1 MDYAAQLVPDF
12 YTVKQVDYTV
22 KVVSA
27 VLKSNHDRVVNEIR
41 KAGIRAISQKGIDR
55 ISVSQ
60 ICELAKNTRP
70 TFYSYFGNIDGL
82 LADIWFSE
90 GNAFLDRLADPSYE
104 VMNTKLASEDRALVE
119 IFAIAHRIPEVAEVV
134 NRQVIDWWGS
144 LTQKDDFKSLKF
156 AWLIGERLGALL
168 MLPVDPTVKTLALAD
183 KFLLAVDRI
192 ATIKTSLPN
201 DALPAISDPIPN
213 QQSIDEQLLAA
224 TVNVIANSGV
234 KAASMARIARYAR
247 VTTGSVYPRFSNI
260 SSLVI
265 ESFEFAAK
273 HVVTQN
279 LANTKDGSFGPDEFG
294 LFVTAG
300 LLPRRTQWRNY
311 RLEAHLEGRV
321 NKPLAKRIQKS
332 NAEVNTQVSGALRR
346 YSIPDTVLEAA
357 THLIHSIG
365 IGFTLLFNAGIP
377 LNELD
382 HRRITRQIVDVFEQ
396 IAQKTTK

>member
-1 MDYAAQLVPDF
+1 M
-12 YTVKQVDYTV
+12 
-22 KVVSA
+22 VS
-27 VLKSNHDRVVNEIR
+27 VTPKPNHDRVVSEIR
-41 KAGIRAISQKGIDR
+41 KAGMKAISQKGIDR

-60 ICELAKNTRP
+60 ICDLAKNTRP

-82 LADIWFSE
+82 LADIWISE
-90 GNAFLDRLADPSYE
+90 GDAFLSRLADPSYQ
-104 VMNTKLASEDRALVE
+104 VMDTKFAVEDRSLVE
-119 IFAIAHRIPEVAEVV
+119 IFAIAHRVPEVAEVV
-134 NRQVIDWWGS
+134 NRQVLSWWNS
-144 LTQKDDFKSLKF
+144 LTKSDDFKSLTF

-183 KFLLAVDRI
+183 KFLLSVDKV
-192 ATIKTSLPN
+192 AAIKTKRTTDL
-201 DALPAISDPIPN
+201 LPAISDPKPKE
-213 QQSIDEQLLAA
+213 QSVDELLLAA

-234 KAASMARIARYAR
+234 KAASMARIARYAQ

-279 LANTKDGSFGPDEFG
+279 LANTRDGSFGPDEFG

-300 LLPRRTQWRNY
+300 LLARRKQWRNY
-311 RLEAHLEGRV
+311 RLEAHIEGRV

-332 NAEVNTQVSGALRR
+332 NAEVNVQVSNALRR
-346 YSIPDTVLEAA
+346 YDIPEVVLEAA

-382 HRRITRQIVDVFEQ
+382 HRRITRQIVVVFEQ
-396 IAQKTTK
+396 IAQKPSK

>member
-1 MDYAAQLVPDF
+1 M
-12 YTVKQVDYTV
+12 
-22 KVVSA
+22 VS
-27 VLKSNHDRVVNEIR
+27 VTPKPNHDRVVSEIR
-41 KAGIRAISQKGIDR
+41 KAGMKAISQKGIDR

-60 ICELAKNTRP
+60 ICDLAKNTRP

-82 LADIWFSE
+82 LADIWISE
-90 GNAFLDRLADPSYE
+90 GDAFLSRLADPSYE
-104 VMNTKLASEDRALVE
+104 VMNTKLAVEDRALVE
-119 IFAIAHRIPEVAEVV
+119 IFAIAHRVPEVAEVV
-134 NRQVIDWWGS
+134 NRQVLAWWSS
-144 LTQKDDFKSLKF
+144 LTKNDDFKSLKF

-183 KFLLAVDRI
+183 KFLLSVDKV
-192 ATIKTSLPN
+192 ATIKTKMTTDLLP
-201 DALPAISDPIPN
+201 PISDPKPKE
-213 QQSIDEQLLAA
+213 QSVDELLLAA

-234 KAASMARIARYAR
+234 KAASMARIARFAQ

-279 LANTKDGSFGPDEFG
+279 LANTRDGSFGPDEFG

-300 LLPRRTQWRNY
+300 LLARRKQWRNY
-311 RLEAHLEGRV
+311 RLEAHIEGRV

-332 NAEVNTQVSGALRR
+332 NAEVNIQVSNALRR
-346 YSIPDTVLEAA
+346 YDIPEVVLEAA

-365 IGFTLLFNAGIP
+365 IGFTLLFNAGIA

-382 HRRITRQIVDVFEQ
+382 HRRITRQIVVVFEQ
-396 IAQKTTK
+396 IAQKPSK

>member
-1 MDYAAQLVPDF
+1 MVSKAPQPNQAR
-12 YTVKQVDYTV
+12 
-22 KVVSA
+22 VVS
-27 VLKSNHDRVVNEIR
+27 EIR
-41 KAGIRAISQKGIDR
+41 KAGMKAINQSGIDR

-60 ICELAKNTRP
+60 ICDLAKNTRP

-82 LADIWFSE
+82 LADIWISE
-90 GNAFLDRLADPSYE
+90 SEAFLSRLSDPSYE
-104 VMNTKLASEDRALVE
+104 VMNTKLAVEDRALVE
-119 IFAIAHRIPEVAEVV
+119 IFAIAHRVPEVAEVV
-134 NRQVIDWWGS
+134 NRQVLAWWSS
-144 LTQKDDFKSLKF
+144 LTKNDDFKSLKF

-183 KFLLAVDRI
+183 KFLLSVDKV
-192 ATIKTSLPN
+192 ATIKTKMTTDL
-201 DALPAISDPIPN
+201 LPAISDPAPRE
-213 QQSIDEQLLAA
+213 QSIDEQLLAA

-234 KAASMARIARYAR
+234 KGASMARIARYAQ

-260 SSLVI
+260 GSFVI

-300 LLPRRTQWRNY
+300 LLARRKQWRNY
-311 RLEAHLEGRV
+311 RLEAHIEGRI

-332 NAEVNTQVSGALRR
+332 NAEVNIQVSNALKR
-346 YSIPDTVLEAA
+346 YNVPEVVLEAA

-365 IGFTLLFNAGIP
+365 IGFTLLFNAGIA

-382 HRRITRQIVDVFEQ
+382 HRRITRQIVVVFEQ
-396 IAQKTTK
+396 IAQKPSK

>member
-1 MDYAAQLVPDF
+1 MVSKAPQPNQAR
-12 YTVKQVDYTV
+12 
-22 KVVSA
+22 VVS
-27 VLKSNHDRVVNEIR
+27 EIR
-41 KAGIRAISQKGIDR
+41 KAGMKAISQKGIDR

-60 ICELAKNTRP
+60 ICDLAKNTRP

-82 LADIWFSE
+82 LADIWISE
-90 GNAFLDRLADPSYE
+90 GDAFLSRLADPSYE
-104 VMNTKLASEDRALVE
+104 VMNTKLAVEDRALVE
-119 IFAIAHRIPEVAEVV
+119 IFAIAHRVPEVAEVV
-134 NRQVIDWWGS
+134 NRQVIAWWSS
-144 LTQKDDFKSLKF
+144 LTKNDDFKSLKF

-183 KFLLAVDRI
+183 KFLLSVDKL
-192 ATIKTSLPN
+192 ATIKTKMTTDL
-201 DALPAISDPIPN
+201 LPAISDPAPRE
-213 QQSIDEQLLAA
+213 QSIDEQLLAA

-234 KAASMARIARYAR
+234 KGASMARIARYAQ

-260 SSLVI
+260 GSLVI

-300 LLPRRTQWRNY
+300 LLARRKQWRNY
-311 RLEAHLEGRV
+311 RLEAHIEGRI

-332 NAEVNTQVSGALRR
+332 NAGVNVQVSNALRR
-346 YSIPDTVLEAA
+346 YNVPEVVLEAA

-365 IGFTLLFNAGIP
+365 IGFTLLFNAGIA

-382 HRRITRQIVDVFEQ
+382 HRRITRQIVVVFEQ
-396 IAQKTTK
+396 IAQKPRK

>member
-1 MDYAAQLVPDF
+1 MVSVTP
-12 YTVKQVDYTV
+12 KPNHER
-22 KVVSA
+22 VVS
-27 VLKSNHDRVVNEIR
+27 EIR
-41 KAGIRAISQKGIDR
+41 KAGMKAISQKGIDR

-60 ICELAKNTRP
+60 ICDLAKNTRP

-82 LADIWFSE
+82 LADIWISE
-90 GNAFLDRLADPSYE
+90 GDAFLSRLADPSYQ
-104 VMNTKLASEDRALVE
+104 VMDTKFAVEDRALVE
-119 IFAIAHRIPEVAEVV
+119 IFAIARRVPEVSEVV
-134 NRQVIDWWGS
+134 NRQVISWWNS
-144 LTQKDDFKSLKF
+144 LTQNDDFKSLKY

-183 KFLLAVDRI
+183 KFLLSVDKV
-192 ATIKTSLPN
+192 ATIKTKMTTDLLP
-201 DALPAISDPIPN
+201 PISDPKPRE
-213 QQSIDEQLLAA
+213 QSVDELLLAA

-234 KAASMARIARYAR
+234 KAASMARIARYAQ
-247 VTTGSVYPRFSNI
+247 VTTGSVYPRFANI

-300 LLPRRTQWRNY
+300 LLARRKQWRNY
-311 RLEAHLEGRV
+311 RLEAHIEARV

-332 NAEVNTQVSGALRR
+332 NAEVNIQVSNSLRR
-346 YSIPDTVLEAA
+346 YNVPDMVLEAA

-365 IGFTLLFNAGIP
+365 IGFTLLYNAGIP

-382 HRRITRQIVDVFEQ
+382 HRRITRQIVVVFEQ
-396 IAQKTTK
+396 IAQKSSK

>member
-1 MDYAAQLVPDF
+1 MVSKAPQPNQAR
-12 YTVKQVDYTV
+12 
-22 KVVSA
+22 VVS
-27 VLKSNHDRVVNEIR
+27 EIR
-41 KAGIRAISQKGIDR
+41 KAGMKAISQKGIDR

-60 ICELAKNTRP
+60 ICDLAKNTRP

-82 LADIWFSE
+82 LADIWISE
-90 GNAFLDRLADPSYE
+90 GDAFLSRLADPSYE
-104 VMNTKLASEDRALVE
+104 VMNTKLAVEDRALVE
-119 IFAIAHRIPEVAEVV
+119 IFAIAHRVPEVAEVV
-134 NRQVIDWWGS
+134 NRQVIAWWSS
-144 LTQKDDFKSLKF
+144 LTKNDDFKSLKF

-183 KFLLAVDRI
+183 KFLLSVDKL
-192 ATIKTSLPN
+192 ATIKTKMTTDL
-201 DALPAISDPIPN
+201 LPAISDPAPRE
-213 QQSIDEQLLAA
+213 QSIDEQLLAA

-234 KAASMARIARYAR
+234 KGASMARIARYAQ

-260 SSLVI
+260 GSLVI

-300 LLPRRTQWRNY
+300 LLARRKQWRNY
-311 RLEAHLEGRV
+311 RLEAHIEGRI

-332 NAEVNTQVSGALRR
+332 NAGVNVQVSNALRR
-346 YSIPDTVLEAA
+346 YNVPEVVLEAA

-365 IGFTLLFNAGIP
+365 IGFTLLFNAGIA

-382 HRRITRQIVDVFEQ
+382 HRRITRQIVVVFEQ
-396 IAQKTTK
+396 IAQKPSK

>member
-1 MDYAAQLVPDF
+1 MVSVTP
-12 YTVKQVDYTV
+12 KPNHER
-22 KVVSA
+22 VVS
-27 VLKSNHDRVVNEIR
+27 EIR
-41 KAGIRAISQKGIDR
+41 KAGMKAISQKGIDR

-60 ICELAKNTRP
+60 ICDLAKNTRP

-82 LADIWFSE
+82 LADIWISE
-90 GNAFLDRLADPSYE
+90 GDAFLSRLADPSYQ
-104 VMNTKLASEDRALVE
+104 VMDTKFAVEDRALVE
-119 IFAIAHRIPEVAEVV
+119 IFAIARRVPEVSEVV
-134 NRQVIDWWGS
+134 NRQVISWWNS
-144 LTQKDDFKSLKF
+144 LTQNDDFKSLKY

-183 KFLLAVDRI
+183 KFLLSVDKV
-192 ATIKTSLPN
+192 ATIKTKMTTDLLP
-201 DALPAISDPIPN
+201 PISDPKPRE
-213 QQSIDEQLLAA
+213 QSVDELLLAA

-234 KAASMARIARYAR
+234 KAASMARIARYAQ
-247 VTTGSVYPRFSNI
+247 VTTGSVYPRFANI

-300 LLPRRTQWRNY
+300 LLARRKQWRNY
-311 RLEAHLEGRV
+311 RLEAHIEARV

-332 NAEVNTQVSGALRR
+332 NAEVNIQVSNSLRR
-346 YSIPDTVLEAA
+346 YNVPDMVLEAA

-365 IGFTLLFNAGIP
+365 IGFTLLYNAGIP

-382 HRRITRQIVDVFEQ
+382 HRRITRQIVLVFEQ
-396 IAQKTTK
+396 IAQKSSK

>member
-1 MDYAAQLVPDF
+1 M
-12 YTVKQVDYTV
+12 
-22 KVVSA
+22 VS
-27 VLKSNHDRVVNEIR
+27 VTPKPNHDRVVSEIR
-41 KAGIRAISQKGIDR
+41 KAGMKAISQKGIDR

-60 ICELAKNTRP
+60 ICDLAKNTRP

-82 LADIWFSE
+82 LADIWISE
-90 GNAFLDRLADPSYE
+90 SEAFLTRLADPSYE
-104 VMNTKLASEDRALVE
+104 VMNTKLAVEDRALVE
-119 IFAIAHRIPEVAEVV
+119 IFAIAHRVPEVAEVV
-134 NRQVIDWWGS
+134 NRQVLAWWSS
-144 LTQKDDFKSLKF
+144 LTKNDDFKSLKF

-183 KFLLAVDRI
+183 KFLLSVDKL
-192 ATIKTSLPN
+192 ATIKTKMTTDL
-201 DALPAISDPIPN
+201 LPAISDPAPRE
-213 QQSIDEQLLAA
+213 QSIDEQLLAA

-234 KAASMARIARYAR
+234 KGASMARIARYAE

-273 HVVTQN
+273 HVVSQN

-300 LLPRRTQWRNY
+300 LLERRKQWRNY
-311 RLEAHLEGRV
+311 RLEAHIEGRI

-332 NAEVNTQVSGALRR
+332 NAGVNIQVSNALRR
-346 YSIPDTVLEAA
+346 YNVPEVVLEAA

-365 IGFTLLFNAGIP
+365 IGFTLLFNAGIA

-382 HRRITRQIVDVFEQ
+382 HRRITRQIVLVFEQ
-396 IAQKTTK
+396 MAQKPSK

>member
-1 MDYAAQLVPDF
+1 MVSVTP
-12 YTVKQVDYTV
+12 KPNHER
-22 KVVSA
+22 VVS
-27 VLKSNHDRVVNEIR
+27 EIR
-41 KAGIRAISQKGIDR
+41 KAGMKAISQKGIDR

-60 ICELAKNTRP
+60 ICDLAKNTRP

-82 LADIWFSE
+82 LADIWISE
-90 GNAFLDRLADPSYE
+90 SDAFLSRLADPSYQ
-104 VMNTKLASEDRALVE
+104 VMDTKFAVEDRALVE
-119 IFAIAHRIPEVAEVV
+119 IFAIAHRVPEVSEVV
-134 NRQVIDWWGS
+134 NRQILSWWNG
-144 LTQKDDFKSLKF
+144 LTKGDDFKSLKF

-183 KFLLAVDRI
+183 KFLLSVDKV
-192 ATIKTSLPN
+192 ATIKTKMTTDL
-201 DALPAISDPIPN
+201 LPAISDPKPKE
-213 QQSIDEQLLAA
+213 QSVDELLLAA

-234 KAASMARIARYAR
+234 KAASMARIARYAQ

-300 LLPRRTQWRNY
+300 LLARRKQWRNY
-311 RLEAHLEGRV
+311 RLEAHIEGRV
-321 NKPLAKRIQKS
+321 NKSLAKRIQKS
-332 NAEVNTQVSGALRR
+332 NAEVNAQVSVALKR
-346 YSIPDTVLEAA
+346 YNIPDVVLEAA

-382 HRRITRQIVDVFEQ
+382 HRRITRQIVVVFEQ
-396 IAQKTTK
+396 IAQKPSK

>member
-1 MDYAAQLVPDF
+1 M
-12 YTVKQVDYTV
+12 
-22 KVVSA
+22 VS
-27 VLKSNHDRVVNEIR
+27 VTPKPNHDRVVSEIR
-41 KAGIRAISQKGIDR
+41 KAGMKAISQKGIDR

-60 ICELAKNTRP
+60 ICDLAKNTRP

-82 LADIWFSE
+82 LADIWISE
-90 GNAFLDRLADPSYE
+90 GDAFLSRLADPSYE
-104 VMNTKLASEDRALVE
+104 VMNTKLAVEDRALVE
-119 IFAIAHRIPEVAEVV
+119 IFAIAHRVPEVAEVV
-134 NRQVIDWWGS
+134 NRQVLAWWSS
-144 LTQKDDFKSLKF
+144 LTKNDDFKSLKF

-183 KFLLAVDRI
+183 KFLLSVDKV
-192 ATIKTSLPN
+192 ATIKTKMTTDL
-201 DALPAISDPIPN
+201 LPAISDPAPRE
-213 QQSIDEQLLAA
+213 QSIDEQLLAA

-234 KAASMARIARYAR
+234 KGASMARIARYAQ

-260 SSLVI
+260 GSLVI

-279 LANTKDGSFGPDEFG
+279 LANTKEGSFGPDEFG

-300 LLPRRTQWRNY
+300 LLARRKQWRNY
-311 RLEAHLEGRV
+311 RLEAHIEGRV

-332 NAEVNTQVSGALRR
+332 NSEVNAQVSNALRR
-346 YSIPDTVLEAA
+346 YDIPEVVLEAA

-365 IGFTLLFNAGIP
+365 IGFTLLFNAGIA

-382 HRRITRQIVDVFEQ
+382 HRRITRQIVVVFEQ
-396 IAQKTTK
+396 IAQKPSK

>member
-1 MDYAAQLVPDF
+1 MVSKAPQPNQAR
-12 YTVKQVDYTV
+12 
-22 KVVSA
+22 VVS
-27 VLKSNHDRVVNEIR
+27 EIR
-41 KAGIRAISQKGIDR
+41 KAGMKAINQKGIDR

-60 ICELAKNTRP
+60 ICDLAKNTRP

-82 LADIWFSE
+82 LADIWISE
-90 GNAFLDRLADPSYE
+90 GDAFLSRLADPSYE
-104 VMNTKLASEDRALVE
+104 VINTKLAVEDRALVE
-119 IFAIAHRIPEVAEVV
+119 IFSIAHRVPEVSEVV
-134 NRQVIDWWGS
+134 NRQVIAWWSG
-144 LTQKDDFKSLKF
+144 LTQNDEFKSLKF

-183 KFLLAVDRI
+183 KFLLSVDKV
-192 ATIKTSLPN
+192 ATIKTKMTADL
-201 DALPAISDPIPN
+201 LPAISDPTPN
-213 QQSIDEQLLAA
+213 LKSLDEQLLAA
-224 TVNVIANSGV
+224 TVNVIANSGI
-234 KAASMARIARYAR
+234 KAASMARIARNAQ

-300 LLPRRTQWRNY
+300 LLARRKQWRNY
-311 RLEAHLEGRV
+311 RLEAHIEGRV
-321 NKPLAKRIQKS
+321 NKALAKRIQKS
-332 NAEVNTQVSGALRR
+332 NAEVNAQVSIALKR
-346 YSIPDTVLEAA
+346 YNIPDVVLEAA

-365 IGFTLLFNAGIP
+365 IGFTLLFNAGIA

-382 HRRITRQIVDVFEQ
+382 HRRITRQIVVVFEQ
-396 IAQKTTK
+396 MAQKTSK

>member
-1 MDYAAQLVPDF
+1 MVSVTP
-12 YTVKQVDYTV
+12 KPNHER
-22 KVVSA
+22 VVS
-27 VLKSNHDRVVNEIR
+27 EIR
-41 KAGIRAISQKGIDR
+41 KAGMKAISQKGIDR

-60 ICELAKNTRP
+60 ICDLAKNTRP

-82 LADIWFSE
+82 LADIWISE
-90 GNAFLDRLADPSYE
+90 GDAFLSRLADPSYQ
-104 VMNTKLASEDRALVE
+104 VMDTKFAVEDRALVE
-119 IFAIAHRIPEVAEVV
+119 IFAIARRVPEVSEVV
-134 NRQVIDWWGS
+134 NRQVLSWWNS
-144 LTQKDDFKSLKF
+144 LTKGDDFKSLKF

-183 KFLLAVDRI
+183 KFLLSVDKV
-192 ATIKTSLPN
+192 ATIKTKMTTDL
-201 DALPAISDPIPN
+201 LPAISDPKPKE
-213 QQSIDEQLLAA
+213 QSVDELLLAA

-234 KAASMARIARYAR
+234 KAASMARIARYAQ

-300 LLPRRTQWRNY
+300 LLARRKQWRNY
-311 RLEAHLEGRV
+311 RLEAHIEGRV
-321 NKPLAKRIQKS
+321 NKSLAKRIQKS
-332 NAEVNTQVSGALRR
+332 NAEVNVQVSNALRR
-346 YSIPDTVLEAA
+346 YDIPEVVLEAA

-382 HRRITRQIVDVFEQ
+382 HRRITRQIVVVFEQ
-396 IAQKTTK
+396 IAQKPSK

>member
-1 MDYAAQLVPDF
+1 M
-12 YTVKQVDYTV
+12 
-22 KVVSA
+22 
-27 VLKSNHDRVVNEIR
+27 
-41 KAGIRAISQKGIDR
+41 KAINQSGIDR

-60 ICELAKNTRP
+60 ICDLAKNTRP

-82 LADIWFSE
+82 LADIWISE
-90 GNAFLDRLADPSYE
+90 GDAFLSRLADPSYE
-104 VMNTKLASEDRALVE
+104 VMNTKLAVEDRALVE
-119 IFAIAHRIPEVAEVV
+119 IFAIAHRVPEVSEVV
-134 NRQVIDWWGS
+134 NRQVLASWSS
-144 LTQKDDFKSLKF
+144 LTKNDDFKSLKF

-183 KFLLAVDRI
+183 KFLLSVDKV
-192 ATIKTSLPN
+192 ANIKTKMTTDL
-201 DALPAISDPIPN
+201 LPAISDPAPREK
-213 QQSIDEQLLAA
+213 SIDEQLLAA

-234 KAASMARIARYAR
+234 KAASMARIARYAQM
-247 VTTGSVYPRFSNI
+247 TTGSVYPRFSNI

-300 LLPRRTQWRNY
+300 LLARRKQWRNY
-311 RLEAHLEGRV
+311 RLEAHIEGRV

-332 NAEVNTQVSGALRR
+332 NAEVNIQVSNALRR
-346 YSIPDTVLEAA
+346 YDIPEVVLEAA

-365 IGFTLLFNAGIP
+365 IGFTLLFNAGIA

-382 HRRITRQIVDVFEQ
+382 HRRITRQIVVVFEQ
-396 IAQKTTK
+396 IAQKPSK